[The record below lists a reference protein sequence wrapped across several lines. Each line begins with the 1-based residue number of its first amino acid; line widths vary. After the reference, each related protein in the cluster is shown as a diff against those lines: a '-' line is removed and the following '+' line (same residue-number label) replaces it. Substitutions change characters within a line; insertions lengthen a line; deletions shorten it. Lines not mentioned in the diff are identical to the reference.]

1 MQPVVQVAID
11 ATSMDEGIRLADAA
25 IRAGVDWLE
34 AGTPFIH
41 AEGMHGIRTLRASR
55 RDSSKKRI
63 EKLRQCC
70 PGYLWCNRMD
80 QCIFDRFLSVVR
92 LLTMNRR

>member
-41 AEGMHGIRTLRASR
+41 AEGMHGHSHPQ
-55 RDSSKKRI
+55 SQSKGFIK
-63 EKLRQCC
+63 EA
-70 PGYLWCNRMD
+70 N
-80 QCIFDRFLSVVR
+80 
-92 LLTMNRR
+92 